1 MHTGLGGRVRQI
13 PPPYEVG
20 GETGYTVPLIVTT
33 WGREGQQGSGFSIP
47 FHLISFQDSPW
58 FNLLL
63 HPWVTTVN
71 RTY

>member
-1 MHTGLGGRVRQI
+1 MQI

-33 WGREGQQGSGFSIP
+33 WGREGQQGSGFSNP
-47 FHLISFQDSPW
+47 FHPIPFQDSPW
-58 FNLLL
+58 FNLLF
-63 HPWVTTVN
+63 HPWVTTVS